1 MRILKPDGRYRGRSY
16 SEWIQEWSNLLVS
29 SSPDY
34 QTASDM
40 FFLRGN
46 IDYEADQSGNRTIK
60 PGQFYDRTGSL
71 GQTVYSNT
79 ALFIPVMT
87 AMYSLNDPYEAMQL
101 LDQEDLRY
109 AVRTDLTEGGEMW
122 LRVKNS
128 NAGYKPVIQAPDK
141 MENYYFETVP
151 FTLRISNHSPLLNK
165 FESALGPGEYETVQ
179 GGYFVILS
187 NLAPDNYRF
196 HFGGNG
202 RGYYYTDAVYDITVV
217 PDKFRNLAKDVSTK
231 DLTSGEGV
239 TIEDED
245 REKKTYRHLKTEDDI
260 ENTTP
265 FPDKK

>member
-1 MRILKPDGRYRGRSY
+1 LRIIKPDGRYRGRSY

-46 IDYEADQSGNRTIK
+46 IDYKADQSGNRTIK
-60 PGQFYDRTGSL
+60 PGKFYDRTGSL

-87 AMYSLNDPYEAMQL
+87 AMYSLNDPYEAKQL
-101 LDQEDLRY
+101 LDEVDLHY

-128 NAGYKPVIQAPDK
+128 PAPAGYGPVIQVPDK
-141 MENYYFETVP
+141 MENYYFETAP
-151 FTLRISNHSPLLNK
+151 FTLRISNQSPLLNK
-165 FESALGPGEYETVQ
+165 FESSLGPGEYETVT

-187 NLAPDNYRF
+187 DLAQGSYRF
-196 HFGGNG
+196 HFGTNG

-231 DLTSGEGV
+231 DLTPGK
-239 TIEDED
+239 TPKIIENQDN
-245 REKKTYRHLKTEDDI
+245 EKKTYRHLKTEHDI

-265 FPDKK
+265 FT